1 MRIKYFFL
9 ASLFL
14 IIVSCNNSSV
24 YNEGHEFPKNQWQK
38 KDPKTFDFTIEDD
51 ALLYDVNFLLSYVY
65 DYQFASAPLSFKW
78 TKPDGTSEVIPVDFK
93 FKDENGK
100 ELGDCAGDICDLKH
114 TLISKTLLQKGE
126 HQITVSHSFH
136 FDYLPNIIHIGLD
149 VSKAK

>member
-1 MRIKYFFL
+1 MKIKYFFL
-9 ASLFL
+9 ASLFF
-14 IIVSCNNSSV
+14 IMTSCNNSSV
-24 YNEGHEFPKNQWQK
+24 YNEGHDFPKNQWLK
-38 KDPKTFDFTIEDD
+38 KNSNSFVFTIDDD
-51 ALLYDVNFLLSYVY
+51 ASLYDVTFNLSHVY

-78 TKPDGTSEVIPVDFK
+78 TKPDGSSEVIPVDFK

-114 TLISKTLLQKGE
+114 TLASKAKLLKGE
-126 HQITVSHSFH
+126 HQITITHSFH